1 MNSKLFGTDGIRSR
15 AGDFPLNASAV
26 RAIGQAIGERL
37 SGRLLVGYDTRISSP
52 WILGL
57 LMEGIHC
64 TSAVID
70 DAGVIPTPAIALL
83 VKSGS
88 YSGGI
93 MISASH
99 NPFEDNGIKVFSADG
114 TKLSDAAESE
124 IEQRV
129 FQLLSAGSAGFD
141 KQRNTVPEAKIAG
154 ANSTKFPELYL
165 EKLKSHFNSGQWLHG
180 LHIVVDC
187 ANGALSAVAPALL
200 KRLGA
205 NVTVIHADPTGRN
218 INADCGAVHL
228 DSLIDAVKRTPCDF
242 GVAFDG
248 DGDRSL
254 FVSGSGRRI
263 DGDAVLLLMARRM
276 RPAAVV
282 GTSMTNYALE
292 QMLKKEQIAL
302 TRVDVGDRFIFE
314 EMRRTGA
321 NGADGANEG
330 RREMLGGEP
339 SGHIIFPDFDLS
351 GDGLLTALK
360 VAQVLVESK
369 LSLDEMCRDWVPA
382 PHLLKGV
389 RVEKKVPLDQLPRLQ
404 AKIAEIDRALTG
416 RGRLVVRYSGTEP
429 LLRVM
434 VESDDAKRNE
444 MFMEQLIAV
453 IHESLR

>member
-1 MNSKLFGTDGIRSR
+1 
-15 AGDFPLNASAV
+15 
-26 RAIGQAIGERL
+26 
-37 SGRLLVGYDTRISSP
+37 
-52 WILGL
+52 
-57 LMEGIHC
+57 
-64 TSAVID
+64 
-70 DAGVIPTPAIALL
+70 
-83 VKSGS
+83 
-88 YSGGI
+88 
-93 MISASH
+93 
-99 NPFEDNGIKVFSADG
+99 
-114 TKLSDAAESE
+114 
-124 IEQRV
+124 
-129 FQLLSAGSAGFD
+129 
-141 KQRNTVPEAKIAG
+141 
-154 ANSTKFPELYL
+154 
-165 EKLKSHFNSGQWLHG
+165 
-180 LHIVVDC
+180 
-187 ANGALSAVAPALL
+187 
-200 KRLGA
+200 
-205 NVTVIHADPTGRN
+205 
-218 INADCGAVHL
+218 
-228 DSLIDAVKRTPCDF
+228 
-242 GVAFDG
+242 
-248 DGDRSL
+248 
-254 FVSGSGRRI
+254 
-263 DGDAVLLLMARRM
+263 
-276 RPAAVV
+276 
-282 GTSMTNYALE
+282 MTNYALE

>member
-1 MNSKLFGTDGIRSR
+1 
-15 AGDFPLNASAV
+15 
-26 RAIGQAIGERL
+26 
-37 SGRLLVGYDTRISSP
+37 
-52 WILGL
+52 
-57 LMEGIHC
+57 MEGIHC

-83 VKSGS
+83 VKSES
-88 YSGGI
+88 YAGGI

-114 TKLSDAAESE
+114 TKLSDVAEGE

-129 FQLLSAGSAGFD
+129 FKLLSTGTAGAD
-141 KQRNTVPEAKIAG
+141 KHRDTVPEAKITA
-154 ANSTKFPELYL
+154 ANSTIFPGQYL
-165 EKLKSHFNSGQWLHG
+165 EKLKSHFASGQWLQG

>member
-1 MNSKLFGTDGIRSR
+1 MSSRLFGTDGIRSR
-15 AGDFPLNASAV
+15 AGDFPLNDRAV

-37 SGRLLVGYDTRISSP
+37 GGRLLVGYDTRVSSP

-57 LMEGIHC
+57 LKEGLRR
-64 TSAVID
+64 TSAVFD

-83 VKSGS
+83 VKSDG

-114 TKLSDAAESE
+114 TKLSDAAEVE

-129 FQLLSAGSAGFD
+129 FELLLAGPSGYDTDHDA
-141 KQRNTVPEAKIAG
+141 VPGANIAA
-154 ANSTKFPELYL
+154 ANSTKFPEQYL
-165 EKLKSHFNSGQWLHG
+165 AKLKSHFSAGQWLQG

-187 ANGALSAVAPALL
+187 ANGALSVVAPELL

-205 NVTVIHADPTGRN
+205 NLTVIHANPSGKN
-218 INADCGAVHL
+218 INAHCGAVHL
-228 DSLIDAVKRTPCDF
+228 ESLIETIKRTPCDF

-254 FVSGSGRRI
+254 FVSGSGRQI

-276 RPAAVV
+276 RPTAVV
-282 GTSMTNYALE
+282 GTSMTNFALE

-314 EMRRTGA
+314 EMRRASG
-321 NGADGANEG
+321 NGGG
-330 RREMLGGEP
+330 EMLGGEP
-339 SGHIIFPDFDLS
+339 SGHIIFPDFGLS
-351 GDGLLTALK
+351 GDALLTALK
-360 VAQVLVESK
+360 VAQALVESK
-369 LSLDEMCRDWVPA
+369 SSLDELCRDWVPA

-389 RVEKKVPLDQLPRLQ
+389 RVEKKVPLDELPRVQ
-404 AKIAEIDRALTG
+404 SKIAEIGRELTG

-434 VESDDAKRNE
+434 IESDDAMRNE
-444 MFMEQLIAV
+444 KFMEQLIAV
-453 IHESLR
+453 IHESLH